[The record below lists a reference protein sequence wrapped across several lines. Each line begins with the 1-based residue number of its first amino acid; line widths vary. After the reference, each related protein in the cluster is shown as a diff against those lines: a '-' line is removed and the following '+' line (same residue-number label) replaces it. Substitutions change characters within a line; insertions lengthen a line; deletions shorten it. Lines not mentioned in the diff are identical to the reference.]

1 MGLRRLTQDM
11 MYRNQ
16 SKAPRYKVR
25 ATGFTLLEL
34 LVVILIIGLLTGIV
48 GPRFLGQIG
57 RSEVT
62 AAKAQLDAFD
72 KALQA
77 YRIDTGRFPTT
88 AQGLQALLVAPGDEP
103 RWRGPYL
110 KGQIPLDPWGRP
122 FQYRSPGSPGK
133 DFDLQSLGKDGAAGG
148 TGDDIDL
155 II

>member
-1 MGLRRLTQDM
+1 MMHSKPSQTARRPT
-11 MYRNQ
+11 RSN
-16 SKAPRYKVR
+16 
-25 ATGFTLLEL
+25 GFTLLEL

-77 YRIDTGRFPTT
+77 YRIDTGRFPST
-88 AQGLQALLVAPGDEP
+88 AQGLPALLAAPADEP

-110 KGQIPLDPWGRP
+110 KGQIPLDPWGRAY
-122 FQYRSPGSPGK
+122 QYRAPGSPGK

-148 TGDDIDL
+148 TGDDADL